1 MSITLSPDSNAVTV
15 AHEIARRI
23 PQALPDAART
33 IYTALVAAA
42 VESIRVNG
50 WSTATTSVVLHVPLE
65 QVAKACGLSRQT
77 VWRHIPALQELGVLD
92 AKTHK
97 GAFFGSTRN
106 TGTVWLVRLTPLRG
120 SRAKLTR
127 QDLQYRWRDL
137 EADYRRYRTSYR
149 ALQHTE
155 NPSNEGIDLN
165 RILRWSLP
173 PSTQKAPVDSVCSK
187 PRRVDLE
194 SILDVTTAPRDGRNK
209 VVDLAAQALAQALG
223 DHHSVSWY
231 QRLLWQLLR
240 RFDSTGEDHSY
251 QVYLAAQRALTDRS
265 EGFARKAG
273 ALLQSRLK
281 AADWFGSMMNGP
293 NIRVGTKPI
302 KA

>member
-1 MSITLSPDSNAVTV
+1 MLPTFAASNALDV
-15 AHEIARRI
+15 AREVAQKA
-23 PQALPDAART
+23 PETLLDAART
-33 IYTALVAAA
+33 VYTALVAAA
-42 VESIRVNG
+42 IESVRING

-106 TGTVWLVRLTPLRG
+106 TGTVWHVRLTPLRG

-127 QDLQYRWRDL
+127 QDLQYKWRDL
-137 EADYRRYRTSYR
+137 EGDYRRYRTSYR

-155 NPSNEGIDLN
+155 TPPDSGIDLK

-173 PSTQKAPVDSVCSK
+173 PGTQKAPVNSVCNTTSRA
-187 PRRVDLE
+187 PLEALLDLP
-194 SILDVTTAPRDGRNK
+194 TAPRDDRNRM
-209 VVDLAAQALAQALG
+209 VDMAAQALAQALA

-240 RFDSTGEDHSY
+240 RFDTTGEDYSY
-251 QVYLAAQRALTDRS
+251 QVYMMAQRAATDSR
-265 EGFARKAG
+265 EGFARRAG

-281 AADWFGSMMNGP
+281 QADWFGEMMAAP
-293 NIRVGTKPI
+293 PTRVGIRPAK
-302 KA
+302 

>member
-1 MSITLSPDSNAVTV
+1 MSITLLPIEDAVSAAGV
-15 AHEIARRI
+15 IA
-23 PQALPDAART
+23 QNLPESLSDAART
-33 IYTALVAAA
+33 VYTALVAAA
-42 VESIRVNG
+42 VESVRVNG

-77 VWRHIPALQELGVLD
+77 VWRHVPALQELGVLD

-120 SRAKLTR
+120 SKAKLTR
-127 QDLQYRWRDL
+127 QDLQYKWRDL

-155 NPSNEGIDLN
+155 TPLDSGIDLK

-173 PSTQKAPVDSVCSK
+173 PYTQKAPVASVCSK
-187 PRRVDLE
+187 PRRIDLE
-194 SILDVTTAPRDGRNK
+194 AVLDVTTAPRDDRNRM
-209 VVDLAAQALAQALG
+209 VDMAAQALAQALA

-240 RFDSTGEDHSY
+240 RFDATGQNYSY
-251 QVYLAAQRALTDRS
+251 PIYLAAQRSLTDRT
-265 EGFARKAG
+265 EGFARKSG
-273 ALLQSRLK
+273 AIFQARLK
-281 AADWFGSMMNGP
+281 QADWFGEMMGAP
-293 NIRVGTKPI
+293 NTRVGTKPNR
-302 KA
+302 A